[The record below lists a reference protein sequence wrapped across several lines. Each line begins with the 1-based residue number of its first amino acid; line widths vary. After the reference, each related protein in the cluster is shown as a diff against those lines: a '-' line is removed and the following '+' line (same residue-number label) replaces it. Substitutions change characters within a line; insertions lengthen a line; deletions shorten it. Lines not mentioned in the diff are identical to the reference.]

1 MERHCKIIFKINDSK
16 KAKKYNLN
24 QVFWLRIKVGK
35 SGRIIKIKQIKA
47 TPKIIAD
54 RVATGN
60 KGAEN
65 FMPNKERARE
75 GITTTAISQ

>member
-24 QVFWLRIKVGK
+24 QVFLLRIKVGK

-60 KGAEN
+60 KIGCQVC
-65 FMPNKERARE
+65 
-75 GITTTAISQ
+75 GYTAGHSGLNN